1 MHISCDRVLECCRSG
16 SAQQL
21 VPCLLPRAQL
31 GDTSL
36 SFSCHCHS
44 SAHRRPSANHGH
56 SCRSSVTRLQIIASS
71 HGTFT
76 SKHKSSPLQIR
87 SLSLKAAATSD
98 SPPQDFPV
106 ASTDGGHALEAPDK
120 LSEEERQQLREQ
132 FDRFDKDG
140 NGVIDKNELRDLL
153 EGISGDDNTST
164 AQHWVVDAIVD
175 SVMASFDSEGN
186 NDLTFSDFARLMDD
200 SVLLDGKL
208 REYQDA
214 FQAIDTSGNGLLTAS
229 EVKALFE
236 DLGHSLTDQKLFD
249 IMEKCD
255 AGGQGQLA
263 FNDFLGL
270 FREELLEA
278 QEVVA
283 YISMRASAS
292 EPLPRKASLIEWSP
306 GEPILIFS
314 SQEMDALMEAHPQ
327 RVIVLEAS
335 FTWCRPCKAFQRP
348 YERFAEAYPETIFLK
363 FFGNSN
369 ENTKALFQ
377 DRLHTPTTP
386 HFTLWRNGEKL
397 AEHSGANKGKMLASL
412 DSHLSDWD
420 NPIAGASKFKKQVW
434 SARLLGTGSAPLTH

>member
-1 MHISCDRVLECCRSG
+1 M
-16 SAQQL
+16 
-21 VPCLLPRAQL
+21 P
-31 GDTSL
+31 
-36 SFSCHCHS
+36 
-44 SAHRRPSANHGH
+44 
-56 SCRSSVTRLQIIASS
+56 
-71 HGTFT
+71 
-76 SKHKSSPLQIR
+76 
-87 SLSLKAAATSD
+87 
-98 SPPQDFPV
+98 
-106 ASTDGGHALEAPDK
+106 
-120 LSEEERQQLREQ
+120 EEERLRLREQ
-132 FDRFDKDG
+132 FNQFDQDG

-153 EGISGDDNTST
+153 EAITGDGTPST
-164 AQHWVVDAIVD
+164 AQHWVMDAIVD

-186 NDLTFSDFARLMDD
+186 NDLTFADFTRLMDD

-214 FQAIDTSGNGLLTAS
+214 FQAIDTSGNGLLAAS

-255 AGGQGQLA
+255 AEGQGQLA

-283 YISMRASAS
+283 YISMRASNAA
-292 EPLPRKASLIEWSP
+292 PLPREPSLIEWSP
-306 GEPILIFS
+306 GEPMLIFS
-314 SQEMDALMEAHPQ
+314 AQEMDALMAAHPE
-327 RVIVLEAS
+327 RVVVLEAS

-377 DRLHTPTTP
+377 ERLHTPTTP

-412 DSHLSDWD
+412 NANLSDWD
-420 NPIAGASKFKKQVW
+420 NPIAGATKFKQQVW
-434 SARLLGTGSAPLTH
+434 SAQLLGTGRAL